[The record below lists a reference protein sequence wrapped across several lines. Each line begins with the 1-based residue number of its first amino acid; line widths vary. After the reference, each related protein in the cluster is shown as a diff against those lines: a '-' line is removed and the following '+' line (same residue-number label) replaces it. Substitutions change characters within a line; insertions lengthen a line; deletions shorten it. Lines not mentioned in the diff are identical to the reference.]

1 MEQDNLT
8 IVAYLLAK
16 GHSYLEITEQ
26 TGIGPSAISR
36 LVRRGRDLGIIA
48 PKQPAGAR
56 SKVNNEI
63 KSRGITRGS
72 IQHMLEL
79 LPKET
84 QNWVLDNVPSGAT
97 IAEFTASIIID
108 AYHEEVGDP
117 T

>member
-1 MEQDNLT
+1 MEKDNMT
-8 IVAYLLAK
+8 IVAELLSK

-63 KSRGITRGS
+63 KSRGIARGS

-84 QNWVLDNVPSGAT
+84 RDWVLDNVPNGAT
-97 IAEFTASIIID
+97 IADFTASFIID
-108 AYHEEVGDP
+108 AYHEEVGD
-117 T
+117 